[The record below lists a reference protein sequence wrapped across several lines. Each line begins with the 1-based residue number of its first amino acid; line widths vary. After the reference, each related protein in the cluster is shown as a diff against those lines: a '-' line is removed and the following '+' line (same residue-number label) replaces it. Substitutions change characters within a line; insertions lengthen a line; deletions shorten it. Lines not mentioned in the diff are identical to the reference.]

1 MVTQEVIIYLKVEG
15 LHSSFPK
22 SEREM
27 ALLSTVS
34 MGASTISSL
43 ISKQNNFNFISERD
57 LNLLGWDFQHFS
69 HLKQKQVK
77 VWNEPLLQLQVGET
91 TQRIGKIPPCWW
103 RPRIGRPGPKW
114 IVEERWMDRRVHTWM
129 QHHRPP

>member
-34 MGASTISSL
+34 MGASVISSL

-57 LNLLGWDFQHFS
+57 LNLLGWVVPGISNIS
-69 HLKQKQVK
+69 HGLNKNKLKFFRTRG
-77 VWNEPLLQLQVGET
+77 L
-91 TQRIGKIPPCWW
+91 
-103 RPRIGRPGPKW
+103 
-114 IVEERWMDRRVHTWM
+114 
-129 QHHRPP
+129 